1 MSGLPYEMMIARL
14 EEQIL
19 DLKQTLAGDS
29 NAETWKELKR
39 KLTRL
44 EETLSAQKQY
54 QVDHGLPQEPG
65 APLPPKPRADWEQLE
80 EGGMLGRQG

>member
-1 MSGLPYEMMIARL
+1 MGGVSYDMLIARL

-44 EETLSAQKQY
+44 EGTLSAQKQY
-54 QVDHGLPQEPG
+54 QVEHGLLKAPG
-65 APLPPKPRADWEQLE
+65 VPPTIKPRADWEQLATKE
-80 EGGMLGRQG
+80 GMLTKE